1 MAEKPQRSQKIPL
14 KYKEYEMDPHE
25 VEMPERNL
33 PHPGPS
39 PDFPPN
45 GKYKSLYVFST
56 KMFKGHSI

>member
-39 PDFPPN
+39 PDFPPI
-45 GKYKSLYVFST
+45 GK
-56 KMFKGHSI
+56 